1 MTIAKINKTNLIII
15 WIAIVSLIGLAF
27 ANFGGSQTTMIE
39 TAVMLTCGAISS
51 VAYCIKMSDVKKGLL
66 LVMPAAIGTLVFSWL
81 SGGNGVAFFADFVLL
96 AMIST
101 YFIKKLVLYFSIP
114 FISISVIALLV
125 DARIIDGK
133 TGSFGGGM
141 TKIAL
146 FIITAVLIYNCVKRG
161 SGIVDE
167 TTDTLKLVQNN
178 AKVADDIAQQLN
190 DAIVNSQDVVQ
201 VLVEGSKKVGSS
213 TGKMDKLI
221 ETTTSAASEVVVS
234 VDNVNK
240 EVDDNETL
248 AQQMEEGFADVL
260 DAVNSGTGT
269 VVTAKEFISDMEATV
284 SGAKTST
291 ESLLDEMSRITS
303 ILDQINSIASKTNL
317 LSLNASI
324 EAARAGEQGRGF
336 AVVADEIRQLSEQSA
351 AASNNI
357 AGILA
362 QLKDRIND
370 VAKEIT
376 AGAEA
381 AGSSVEKVEDILNV
395 FEKITSSTGTAKEK
409 VDREYA
415 IIENIRKQ
423 FEQIKKNMEAM
434 ISVTEDN
441 AGTIKE
447 IAGTVSDQDD
457 AIRNISSEMDKI
469 VELSEEL
476 KTQFKK

>member
-15 WIAIVSLIGLAF
+15 WVAIVSLIGLAF

-51 VAYCIKMSDVKKGLL
+51 AAYCIKMSDVKKGLL

-248 AQQMEEGFADVL
+248 AQQMEEGFSDVL